1 MLGLFR
7 CATSGTGQW
16 LPAIITGLASSAR
29 RASVGAIEEEEG
41 VMAGS
46 VNKVILVGNLGRDP
60 EVRSMQDGRSM
71 VNMSVATSDTWRD
84 RQSGERKERTEWHR
98 VVIFNEKLAEV
109 AQKYVRKGSKIYV
122 EGQLSTRKWTD
133 QSGQERYTTEVV
145 IPRFGGALTMLDG
158 RSGGGAEA
166 GAGAGAGMDDDVG
179 GGPPAGG
186 GGGRPAA
193 RGGKAE
199 LDDDIPF

>member
-1 MLGLFR
+1 
-7 CATSGTGQW
+7 
-16 LPAIITGLASSAR
+16 
-29 RASVGAIEEEEG
+29 
-41 VMAGS
+41 MAGS

-109 AQKYVRKGSKIYV
+109 AQKYVRKGSKVYV

-158 RSGGGAEA
+158 R
-166 GAGAGAGMDDDVG
+166 
-179 GGPPAGG
+179 GG
-186 GGGRPAA
+186 GGGEAGASGGMDDEAAAPAMASGGGGENGGGGMDEDMGGGSPPSGGRPAT
-193 RGGKAE
+193 RGSKAE

>member
-1 MLGLFR
+1 
-7 CATSGTGQW
+7 
-16 LPAIITGLASSAR
+16 
-29 RASVGAIEEEEG
+29 
-41 VMAGS
+41 MAGS

-84 RQSGERKERTEWHR
+84 RQTGERKERTEWHR

-109 AQKYVRKGSKIYV
+109 AQKYVRKGSKVYV
-122 EGQLSTRKWTD
+122 EGQLATRKWTD

-158 RSGGGAEA
+158 RGGGEA
-166 GAGAGAGMDDDVG
+166 GASGGDDDFAPAMAG
-179 GGPPAGG
+179 GGGGGGG
-186 GGGRPAA
+186 GGGRPAPRA
-193 RGGKAE
+193 KAE

>member
-1 MLGLFR
+1 
-7 CATSGTGQW
+7 
-16 LPAIITGLASSAR
+16 
-29 RASVGAIEEEEG
+29 
-41 VMAGS
+41 MAGS

-84 RQSGERKERTEWHR
+84 RQTGERKERTEWHR
-98 VVIFNEKLAEV
+98 VVIFNDKLAEV
-109 AQKYVRKGSKIYV
+109 AQKFVRKGSKVYV
-122 EGQLSTRKWTD
+122 EGQLATRKWTD

-158 RSGGGAEA
+158 RSGGE
-166 GAGAGAGMDDDVG
+166 G
-179 GGPPAGG
+179 GGPGGTDDDFGGGSMSGGGNG
-186 GGGRPAA
+186 GGGRPAS

>member
-1 MLGLFR
+1 
-7 CATSGTGQW
+7 
-16 LPAIITGLASSAR
+16 
-29 RASVGAIEEEEG
+29 
-41 VMAGS
+41 MAGS

-60 EVRSMQDGRSM
+60 EMRSMQDGRPM
-71 VNMSVATSDTWRD
+71 VNMSVATSENWRD

-109 AQKYVRKGSKIYV
+109 AQKFIKKGSKVYI

-133 QSGQERYTTEVV
+133 QGGQERYTTEVV
-145 IPRFGGALTMLDG
+145 VPRFGGALTMLDG
-158 RSGGGAEA
+158 RTGGG
-166 GAGAGAGMDDDVG
+166 GGDMGGGMGGGMDDDMG
-179 GGPPAGG
+179 GGPMPSSGGGGG

-193 RGGKAE
+193 RGGGSKD